1 MFPPTAFSFGIE
13 IFSDAEVQ
21 NDGLAFDRAALDG
34 DGEELS
40 MSFVLEVLL
49 ADCILY
55 GILASVVCTLPIN
68 PYLFVRFY
76 TPSLIDS
83 TRSLTV
89 CVSVQKF

>member
-55 GILASVVCTLPIN
+55 GILASVVCCTSNKSISFCSFLHTI
-68 PYLFVRFY
+68 
-76 TPSLIDS
+76 TH
-83 TRSLTV
+83 
-89 CVSVQKF
+89 